1 MCCVQV
7 HIGSEQMETEMEK
20 KRKPA
25 KSVILAQ
32 PRCRPNAV
40 ALKLVSL
47 LHIFVMLLAIIWVN
61 SVAPWLTNINTPR
74 PKKVLLRYGDC
85 LCIRLYDKLGR
96 WCWKAWWARVGAA
109 SMAPRYRLEGDEIG
123 GGLENMCGR
132 RKEWRKD
139 KADSVEEG
147 EVCG

>member
-32 PRCRPNAV
+32 PRCQPNAV

-47 LHIFVMLLAIIWVN
+47 LHIFVTLLAIIWVN
-61 SVAPWLTNINTPR
+61 SVAP
-74 PKKVLLRYGDC
+74 
-85 LCIRLYDKLGR
+85 
-96 WCWKAWWARVGAA
+96 
-109 SMAPRYRLEGDEIG
+109 
-123 GGLENMCGR
+123 
-132 RKEWRKD
+132 
-139 KADSVEEG
+139 
-147 EVCG
+147 

>member
-61 SVAPWLTNINTPR
+61 SVAP
-74 PKKVLLRYGDC
+74 
-85 LCIRLYDKLGR
+85 
-96 WCWKAWWARVGAA
+96 
-109 SMAPRYRLEGDEIG
+109 
-123 GGLENMCGR
+123 
-132 RKEWRKD
+132 
-139 KADSVEEG
+139 
-147 EVCG
+147 

>member
-40 ALKLVSL
+40 ALKLVPL
-47 LHIFVMLLAIIWVN
+47 LHICSLCHA
-61 SVAPWLTNINTPR
+61 A
-74 PKKVLLRYGDC
+74 GDH
-85 LCIRLYDKLGR
+85 LGQ
-96 WCWKAWWARVGAA
+96 
-109 SMAPRYRLEGDEIG
+109 
-123 GGLENMCGR
+123 
-132 RKEWRKD
+132 
-139 KADSVEEG
+139 
-147 EVCG
+147 